1 MGRAP
6 GAARRNPEGTGGAC
20 AQTRRRT
27 ARHVE
32 RRAGIPVAAYRGI
45 GISLAS
51 IGPDFFEL
59 PPSRSGDGGK
69 VLPRGR
75 DGVGRERGYPLGAR
89 GWSARRRLRGWLRP
103 APTSPIL
110 RRSLHRSAKR
120 RLSPPGDLIGIR
132 RTVLRNCHAHL
143 TRCRNER
150 KRGRRDTG
158 SIARSRPSRTPAWSS
173 RRR

>member
-1 MGRAP
+1 MGGAP
-6 GAARRNPEGTGGAC
+6 GAARRDPQGAGGAG
-20 AQTRRRT
+20 AQTRGRT

-59 PPSRSGDGGK
+59 LPSPSGDSGK

-89 GWSARRRLRGWLRP
+89 G
-103 APTSPIL
+103 SP
-110 RRSLHRSAKR
+110 
-120 RLSPPGDLIGIR
+120 
-132 RTVLRNCHAHL
+132 
-143 TRCRNER
+143 
-150 KRGRRDTG
+150 RD
-158 SIARSRPSRTPAWSS
+158 ADYED
-173 RRR
+173 